1 MRDAKWGPQTKANG
15 YADIVLS
22 SMRRPRDA
30 YYPPSLPS
38 ELHPCSQL
46 NSHSI
51 KEHYN
56 MILLH
61 FMHVQHM
68 KARSKFKIIF
78 SVFAKVAVLSPAKL
92 DML

>member
-1 MRDAKWGPQTKANG
+1 MRDAKWGPQMKANG

-38 ELHPCSQL
+38 ELHPCSQR

-51 KEHYN
+51 TEHYN
-56 MILLH
+56 MILR
-61 FMHVQHM
+61 MYSIC

-78 SVFAKVAVLSPAKL
+78 SVFAEVAVLSPAKL